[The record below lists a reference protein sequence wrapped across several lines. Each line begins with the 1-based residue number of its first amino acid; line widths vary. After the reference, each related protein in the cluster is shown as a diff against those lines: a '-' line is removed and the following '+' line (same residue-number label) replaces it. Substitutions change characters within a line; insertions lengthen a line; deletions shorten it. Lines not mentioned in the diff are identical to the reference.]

1 MGIKTVDLH
10 KDYKVG
16 DNVIHAVNGVDLEIK
31 DGTFVAIM
39 GKSGC
44 GKTTLL
50 HLIGS
55 ITDERYSSFKIPL
68 L

>member
-31 DGTFVAIM
+31 DGTSLRLWGNPAV
-39 GKSGC
+39 GKQRSF
-44 GKTTLL
+44 
-50 HLIGS
+50 I
-55 ITDERYSSFKIPL
+55 SSVV
-68 L
+68 